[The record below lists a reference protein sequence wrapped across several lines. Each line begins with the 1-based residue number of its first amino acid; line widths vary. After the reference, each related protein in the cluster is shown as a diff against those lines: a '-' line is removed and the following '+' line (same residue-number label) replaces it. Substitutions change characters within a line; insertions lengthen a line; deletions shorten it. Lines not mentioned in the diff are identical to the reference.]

1 MTGLGARGVSVRFG
15 PLQALDDVALRVNPG
30 HAVMLV
36 GPNGAGKSTLIKVL
50 LGLVRPD
57 SAVFEMDGERVRVDN
72 DWKRRIGYLPEA
84 VAFSDNLSGLQLI
97 RFFASARGVPRA
109 RIDEVLRRVG
119 LSAAAR
125 RAIRGY
131 SRGMRQRLG
140 LAVAILSTPDLLVL
154 DEPTVGLDQEGLAVL
169 WSLIAEWLLWSLIA
183 EWREAGRMVLA
194 STHDLALMERRMDEI
209 CVLRGGRVIA
219 HGTAE
224 ALRRSASLRNR
235 IWLEVGEAP
244 DPKVELLCEAMR
256 AWGKGR
262 IERVGDRILAEVA
275 SEETLALVE
284 IQSGFPGV
292 VRGIRVEEPTLDII
306 YDKLLSRPGRGET

>member
-15 PLQALDDVALRVNPG
+15 PLQALDDVALRVDPG

-57 SAVFEMDGERVRVDN
+57 SAVFEMDGERARVDN

-84 VAFSDNLSGLQLI
+84 VAFSDNLSGVQLI
-97 RFFASARGVPRA
+97 RFFASARGVPRS

-119 LSAAAR
+119 LRAASR
-125 RAIRGY
+125 RVIRGY

-154 DEPTVGLDQEGLAVL
+154 DEPTVGLDQEGLAV
-169 WSLIAEWLLWSLIA
+169 LWSLIA